1 MRKELKNIMSESLR
15 NTRKEILDRYSVRLT
30 GFEHLDD
37 GTGDYARSVSEEEM
51 SEEEEKSE
59 KT

>member
-1 MRKELKNIMSESLR
+1 MSE
-15 NTRKEILDRYSVRLT
+15 TRKKSREEILARYSVRLT

-51 SEEEEKSE
+51 SEEKENSE

>member
-1 MRKELKNIMSESLR
+1 MSETRKRS
-15 NTRKEILDRYSVRLT
+15 RKEILDRYSVRLT

-37 GTGDYARSVSEEEM
+37 GTGDYARSVSEEETA
-51 SEEEEKSE
+51 EEKNSE

>member
-1 MRKELKNIMSESLR
+1 MSETRKRSRKEL
-15 NTRKEILDRYSVRLT
+15 LDRYSVRLT

-37 GTGDYARSVSEEEM
+37 GTGDYARSVSVEEM
-51 SEEEEKSE
+51 HVYENSE

>member
-1 MRKELKNIMSESLR
+1 MRKEVKMSES
-15 NTRKEILDRYSVRLT
+15 RKNSREEILDRYSVRLT

-51 SEEEEKSE
+51 SDEENSE

>member
-1 MRKELKNIMSESLR
+1 MSE
-15 NTRKEILDRYSVRLT
+15 TRKKSREEILDRYSVRLT

-59 KT
+59 KTCHSSQNLV

>member
-1 MRKELKNIMSESLR
+1 MSK
-15 NTRKEILDRYSVRLT
+15 TRKRSKEEILDRYSVRLT

-51 SEEEEKSE
+51 SEEKENSE

>member
-1 MRKELKNIMSESLR
+1 MRKEVKMSES
-15 NTRKEILDRYSVRLT
+15 RKNSREEILDRYSVRLT

-51 SEEEEKSE
+51 SEEKENSE

>member
-1 MRKELKNIMSESLR
+1 MRKEVKMSES
-15 NTRKEILDRYSVRLT
+15 RKNSREEILDRYSVRLT

-51 SEEEEKSE
+51 SEEENSE

>member
-1 MRKELKNIMSESLR
+1 MSETRKRSRKEL
-15 NTRKEILDRYSVRLT
+15 LDRYSVRLT

-51 SEEEEKSE
+51 SEEKENSE

>member
-1 MRKELKNIMSESLR
+1 MSES
-15 NTRKEILDRYSVRLT
+15 RKNSREEILDRYSVRLT
-30 GFEHLDD
+30 GFEHLGD

-51 SEEEEKSE
+51 SEEENSE